1 MAEFVSTFT
10 TGFKKVVEK
19 NLPEIVSGCKILN
32 IYDGIVHYK
41 FNGNSHDLEKVVYFN
56 NTFFVIKSW
65 CNFSGNFSTMVN
77 DFCNEN
83 KYLLISKGSFRTRF
97 VRENQFEKVDKKL
110 VIKVEENVLKRS
122 KLKIDRVSPSTEI
135 WFNIRR
141 EGFAFCGQLI
151 SKREFTEKNLN
162 KGELRPELAYL
173 MCCFAEINEND
184 VIAEPFC
191 GYGSIPIQL
200 AKKFHFLHLYVS
212 DIDEEKITALKE
224 KKYFKQND
232 FVSVEV
238 QDAFSL
244 KQIKDNSV
252 DVIIS
257 DPPWGFFEDVGDISL
272 FYDKMFCSFKRILK
286 NDGKMIILSARKD
299 ELEYAAEKNN
309 YKIIEKVDT
318 LVNGKKACVYM
329 II

>member
-97 VRENQFEKVDKKL
+97 VRENQFEKIDKKL

-135 WFNIRR
+135 WFDIRR

-244 KQIKDNSV
+244 KLIKDNSV

-257 DPPWGFFEDVGDISL
+257 DPPWGYFEDVGDIAL
-272 FYDKMFCSFKRILK
+272 FYDKMFSSFKRILK

-309 YKIIEKVDT
+309 YKIIERVDT

>member
-19 NLPEIVSGCKILN
+19 NLPEIVSECKILN
-32 IYDGIVHYK
+32 IFDGIVHYK

-135 WFNIRR
+135 WFDIRR

-173 MCCFAEINEND
+173 MCCFAELKEND

-212 DIDEEKITALKE
+212 DIDEEKITVLKE

-232 FVSVEV
+232 FVSIDV

>member
-10 TGFKKVVEK
+10 TGFQKVVEK

-41 FNGNSHDLEKVVYFN
+41 YNGNSHDLEKVVYFN

-97 VRENQFEKVDKKL
+97 VRENQFEKIDKKL

-173 MCCFAEINEND
+173 MCCFAELKEND

-200 AKKFHFLHLYVS
+200 VKKFHFLHLYVS

-232 FVSVEV
+232 FVSIDV

-257 DPPWGFFEDVGDISL
+257 DPPWGFFEDVGDIAL

>member
-10 TGFKKVVEK
+10 TGFQKVVEK

-173 MCCFAEINEND
+173 MCCFAELKEND

-224 KKYFKQND
+224 KKQFKQND

>member
-32 IYDGIVHYK
+32 IFDGIVHYK

-65 CNFSGNFSTMVN
+65 NNFCGNFSTMVN

-97 VRENQFEKVDKKL
+97 VRENQFEKIDKKL

-135 WFNIRR
+135 WFDIRR

-200 AKKFHFLHLYVS
+200 VKKFHFLHLYVS

-232 FVSVEV
+232 FVSIDV
-238 QDAFSL
+238 QNAFSL

-286 NDGKMIILSARKD
+286 NDGKMIILSARKV

>member
-32 IYDGIVHYK
+32 IFDGIVHYK

-65 CNFSGNFSTMVN
+65 NNFCGNFSTMVN

-97 VRENQFEKVDKKL
+97 VRENQFEKIDKKL

-135 WFNIRR
+135 WFDIRR

-200 AKKFHFLHLYVS
+200 VKKFHFLHLYVS

-232 FVSVEV
+232 FVSIDV
-238 QDAFSL
+238 QNAFSL

-309 YKIIEKVDT
+309 YKIIERVDT

>member
-97 VRENQFEKVDKKL
+97 VRENQFEKIDKKL

-135 WFNIRR
+135 WFDIRR

-173 MCCFAEINEND
+173 MCCFAELKEND

-200 AKKFHFLHLYVS
+200 AKKFRFLHLYVS

-232 FVSVEV
+232 FVSIEV

-257 DPPWGFFEDVGDISL
+257 DPPWGFFEDVGDIAL

-309 YKIIEKVDT
+309 YKIIERVDT

>member
-10 TGFKKVVEK
+10 TGFQKVVEK

-32 IYDGIVHYK
+32 IFDGIVHYK

-65 CNFSGNFSTMVN
+65 NNFCGNFSTMVN

-97 VRENQFEKVDKKL
+97 VRENQFEKIDKKL

-173 MCCFAEINEND
+173 MCCFAELKEND

-200 AKKFHFLHLYVS
+200 VKKFHFLHLYVS

-224 KKYFKQND
+224 KKQFKQND

>member
-77 DFCNEN
+77 DFCSEN

-97 VRENQFEKVDKKL
+97 VRENQFEKIDKKL

-135 WFNIRR
+135 WFDIRR

-173 MCCFAEINEND
+173 MCCFAELKEND

-200 AKKFHFLHLYVS
+200 AKKFRFLHLYVS

-232 FVSVEV
+232 FVSIEV

-257 DPPWGFFEDVGDISL
+257 DPPWGFFEDVGDIAL
-272 FYDKMFCSFKRILK
+272 FYDKMFYSFKRILK

-309 YKIIEKVDT
+309 YKIIERVDT

-329 II
+329 IF

>member
-97 VRENQFEKVDKKL
+97 VRENQFEKIDKKL

-135 WFNIRR
+135 WFDIRR

-173 MCCFAEINEND
+173 MCCFAELKEND

-200 AKKFHFLHLYVS
+200 AKKFRFLHLYVS
-212 DIDEEKITALKE
+212 DIDEEKITVLKE

-232 FVSVEV
+232 FVSIEV
-238 QDAFSL
+238 QDAFCL

-257 DPPWGFFEDVGDISL
+257 DPPWGFFEDVGDIAL

-309 YKIIEKVDT
+309 YKIIERVDT

>member
-77 DFCNEN
+77 DFCSENE
-83 KYLLISKGSFRTRF
+83 YLLISKGSFRTRF
-97 VRENQFEKVDKKL
+97 VRENQFEKIDKKL
-110 VIKVEENVLKRS
+110 VLKVEENVLKRS

-224 KKYFKQND
+224 KKQFKQND

-257 DPPWGFFEDVGDISL
+257 DPPWGYFEDVGDIAL
-272 FYDKMFCSFKRILK
+272 FYDKMFSSFKRILK

-309 YKIIEKVDT
+309 YKIIERVDT
-318 LVNGKKACVYM
+318 LINGKKACVYM

>member
-110 VIKVEENVLKRS
+110 VLKVEENVLKRS

-173 MCCFAEINEND
+173 MCCFAELKEND

-257 DPPWGFFEDVGDISL
+257 DPPWGYFEDVGDIAL
-272 FYDKMFCSFKRILK
+272 FYDKMFSSFKRILK

-309 YKIIEKVDT
+309 YKIIERVDT
-318 LVNGKKACVYM
+318 LINGKKACVYM

>member
-65 CNFSGNFSTMVN
+65 CNFSGNFSTMIN
-77 DFCNEN
+77 DFCSEN

-97 VRENQFEKVDKKL
+97 VRENQFEKIDKKL

-173 MCCFAEINEND
+173 MCCFAELKEND

-200 AKKFHFLHLYVS
+200 AKKFRFLHLYVS

-232 FVSVEV
+232 FVSIEV

-257 DPPWGFFEDVGDISL
+257 DPPWGFFEDVGDIAL

-309 YKIIEKVDT
+309 YKIIERVDT

>member
-97 VRENQFEKVDKKL
+97 VRENQFEKIDKKL

-173 MCCFAEINEND
+173 MCCFAEINKND

-200 AKKFHFLHLYVS
+200 VKKFHFLHLYVS

>member
-1 MAEFVSTFT
+1 MAEFISTFT

-97 VRENQFEKVDKKL
+97 VRENQFEKIDKKL

-200 AKKFHFLHLYVS
+200 VKKFHFLHLYVS

-224 KKYFKQND
+224 KKQFKQND

>member
-77 DFCNEN
+77 DFCSENE
-83 KYLLISKGSFRTRF
+83 YLLISKGSFRTRF
-97 VRENQFEKVDKKL
+97 VRENQFEKIDKKL

-135 WFNIRR
+135 WFDIRR

-173 MCCFAEINEND
+173 MCCFAELKEND

-200 AKKFHFLHLYVS
+200 AKKFRFLHLYVS

-232 FVSVEV
+232 FVSIEV

-257 DPPWGFFEDVGDISL
+257 DPPWGFFEDVGDIAL

-309 YKIIEKVDT
+309 YKIIERVDT

>member
-65 CNFSGNFSTMVN
+65 CNFSGNFSTMIN
-77 DFCNEN
+77 DFCSEN

-97 VRENQFEKVDKKL
+97 VRENQFEKIDKKL

-135 WFNIRR
+135 WFDIRR

-173 MCCFAEINEND
+173 MCCFAELKEND

-212 DIDEEKITALKE
+212 DIDE
-224 KKYFKQND
+224 
-232 FVSVEV
+232 
-238 QDAFSL
+238 
-244 KQIKDNSV
+244 
-252 DVIIS
+252 
-257 DPPWGFFEDVGDISL
+257 
-272 FYDKMFCSFKRILK
+272 
-286 NDGKMIILSARKD
+286 
-299 ELEYAAEKNN
+299 
-309 YKIIEKVDT
+309 
-318 LVNGKKACVYM
+318 
-329 II
+329 

>member
-56 NTFFVIKSW
+56 NTFFVIRSW
-65 CNFSGNFSTMVN
+65 RNFSGNFSTMVN

-97 VRENQFEKVDKKL
+97 VRENQFEKIDKKL

-200 AKKFHFLHLYVS
+200 VKKFHFLHLYVS

>member
-65 CNFSGNFSTMVN
+65 RNFSGNFSTMVN

-97 VRENQFEKVDKKL
+97 VRENQFEKIDKKL

-173 MCCFAEINEND
+173 MCCFAELKEND

>member
-77 DFCNEN
+77 DFCSEN

-97 VRENQFEKVDKKL
+97 VRENQFEKIDKKL

-173 MCCFAEINEND
+173 MCCFAELKEND

-200 AKKFHFLHLYVS
+200 AKKFRFLHLYVS

-232 FVSVEV
+232 FVSIDI

-257 DPPWGFFEDVGDISL
+257 DPPWGFFEDVGDIAL

-309 YKIIEKVDT
+309 YKIIERVDT

>member
-10 TGFKKVVEK
+10 TGFQKVVEK

-65 CNFSGNFSTMVN
+65 NNFCGNFSTMVN

-97 VRENQFEKVDKKL
+97 VRENQFEKIDKKL

-173 MCCFAEINEND
+173 MCCFAELKEND

-200 AKKFHFLHLYVS
+200 VKKFHFLHLYVS

-224 KKYFKQND
+224 KKQFKQND

-257 DPPWGFFEDVGDISL
+257 DPPWGFFEDVGDIAL

>member
-97 VRENQFEKVDKKL
+97 VRENQFEKIDKKL

-173 MCCFAEINEND
+173 MCCFAEINKND

-232 FVSVEV
+232 FVSIDV

-257 DPPWGFFEDVGDISL
+257 DPPWGFFEDLGDIAL
-272 FYDKMFCSFKRILK
+272 FYDKIFCSFKRILK

>member
-97 VRENQFEKVDKKL
+97 VRENQFEKIDKKL

-173 MCCFAEINEND
+173 MCCFAELKEND

-200 AKKFHFLHLYVS
+200 VKKFHFLHLYVS

-232 FVSVEV
+232 FVSIDV

-257 DPPWGFFEDVGDISL
+257 DPPWGFFEDVGDIAL

>member
-97 VRENQFEKVDKKL
+97 VRENQFEKIDKKL

-141 EGFAFCGQLI
+141 ENFAFCGQLI

-173 MCCFAEINEND
+173 MCCFAELKEND

-224 KKYFKQND
+224 KKQFKQND

-272 FYDKMFCSFKRILK
+272 FYDKMFYSFKRILK
-286 NDGKMIILSARKD
+286 KNGKMIILSARKD

>member
-173 MCCFAEINEND
+173 MCCFAELKEND

-257 DPPWGFFEDVGDISL
+257 DPPWGYFEDVGDIAL
-272 FYDKMFCSFKRILK
+272 FYDKMFSSFKRILK

-309 YKIIEKVDT
+309 YKIIERVDT
-318 LVNGKKACVYM
+318 LINGKKACVYM

>member
-32 IYDGIVHYK
+32 IFDGIVHYK

-65 CNFSGNFSTMVN
+65 NNFCGNFSTMVN

-135 WFNIRR
+135 WFDIRR

-173 MCCFAEINEND
+173 MCCFAELKEND

-200 AKKFHFLHLYVS
+200 VKKFHFLHLYVS

-232 FVSVEV
+232 FVSIDV

-257 DPPWGFFEDVGDISL
+257 DPPWGFFEDVGDIAL

>member
-65 CNFSGNFSTMVN
+65 NNFCGNFSTMVN

-97 VRENQFEKVDKKL
+97 VRENQFEKIDKKL

-173 MCCFAEINEND
+173 MCCFAELKEND

-200 AKKFHFLHLYVS
+200 VKKFHFLHLYVS

-232 FVSVEV
+232 FVSIDV

-257 DPPWGFFEDVGDISL
+257 DPPWGFFEDVGDIAL

>member
-77 DFCNEN
+77 DFCSENE
-83 KYLLISKGSFRTRF
+83 YLLISKGSFRTRF
-97 VRENQFEKVDKKL
+97 VRENQFEKIDKKL

-135 WFNIRR
+135 WFDIRR

-173 MCCFAEINEND
+173 MCCFAELKEND

-200 AKKFHFLHLYVS
+200 AKKFRFLHLYVS

-224 KKYFKQND
+224 KKQFKQNN
-232 FVSVEV
+232 FISVEV